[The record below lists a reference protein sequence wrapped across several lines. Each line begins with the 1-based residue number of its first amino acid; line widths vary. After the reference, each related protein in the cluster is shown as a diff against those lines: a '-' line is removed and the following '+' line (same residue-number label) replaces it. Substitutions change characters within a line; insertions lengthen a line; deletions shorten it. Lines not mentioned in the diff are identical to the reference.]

1 MTKFLHG
8 ILVFILLSFSE
19 PWTVNAQIT
28 SFQFGVNGLTCSQC
42 SRSVEMQLNKLDFVD
57 SVQLDLEQTV
67 GRIVPKAGAQVQPG
81 YIAKAIKDAGFS
93 IRFLTAEVLTAGL
106 TQKEDQC
113 FLQQRVV
120 YYLAEGQL
128 PLTAETWK
136 ITFT

>member
-1 MTKFLHG
+1 
-8 ILVFILLSFSE
+8 
-19 PWTVNAQIT
+19 
-28 SFQFGVNGLTCSQC
+28 
-42 SRSVEMQLNKLDFVD
+42 MQLNKLDFVD

-67 GRIVPKAGAQVQPG
+67 GRIVPKAGAQAQPG

-136 ITFT
+136 ITFTDSEFLPQKYWFWQKGKKRQNPGHISCRGREYYSIALQS